1 MSTEPRFVIDL
12 AGPDGNV
19 FNIAGIAK
27 TWRSQLDWAPEC
39 MLTATSERIGGAG
52 RGTYEDALD
61 TFDLWFKGK
70 IPYRFVNDPRE
81 EDYGEGDYDE
91 V

>member
-1 MSTEPRFVIDL
+1 
-12 AGPDGNV
+12 
-19 FNIAGIAK
+19 
-27 TWRSQLDWAPEC
+27 